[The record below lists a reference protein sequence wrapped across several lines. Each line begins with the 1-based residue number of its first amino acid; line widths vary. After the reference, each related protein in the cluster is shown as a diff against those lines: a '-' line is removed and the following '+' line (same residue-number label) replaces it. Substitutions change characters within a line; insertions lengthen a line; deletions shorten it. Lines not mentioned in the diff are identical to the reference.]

1 MNLDTQTTIFMISFV
16 YLILHSAIWLALQEY
31 RSYQVKL
38 WCASGI
44 FSGVAVALLAMRG
57 NISEYLFIYVAQL
70 LMLIGNW
77 GRMVALRM
85 YLPHQPKQSIYL
97 IYNIANSSYFIIFC
111 YLMYFKQAEW
121 EALIL
126 FNGFYALLCF
136 DYFRIGLKL
145 NQLEKSLGA
154 KLLIWAGLILTST
167 LAVRTLGVAVSGTI

>member
-97 IYNIANSSYFIIFC
+97 ISVVSQRFS
-111 YLMYFKQAEW
+111 E
-121 EALIL
+121 ERE
-126 FNGFYALLCF
+126 LL
-136 DYFRIGLKL
+136 RLKF
-145 NQLEKSLGA
+145 
-154 KLLIWAGLILTST
+154 
-167 LAVRTLGVAVSGTI
+167 